1 MTREEFKKALIESA
15 SKEFENIPNDA
26 AEDYVF
32 SDRFERRMNKLI
44 SQTDNRRRKIST
56 LKTFGKFAAVAAASI
71 LLTATTTVHL
81 LSKDRTY
88 INVNGVPFDTTGPL
102 QMTVENSYINDSEEN
117 CTELKFT
124 GSSYDTIEHE
134 YDFAHL
140 PSGYRWAKTEI
151 TPRQIKR
158 EYVSGSGG
166 NKKTI
171 YFYQSSSIG
180 TSTFTNYTS
189 KKLDINGIEVVL
201 FENGTHIAVWVQDN
215 YNFKVQFHS
224 SISEDDIIQ
233 TIASLTLV
241 E

>member
-88 INVNGVPFDTTGPL
+88 ININGVPYNTTGPL
-102 QMTVENSYINDSEEN
+102 QMTLSNSYVNDSDEL

-124 GSSYDTIEHE
+124 GSTYDTIEHE
-134 YDFAHL
+134 YDFAYL
-140 PSGYRWAKTEI
+140 PAGYSWAKTEL
-151 TPRQIKR
+151 TPRNIKR
-158 EYVSGSGG
+158 EYVTGSRD

-171 YFYQSSSIG
+171 YFHQSSSAG
-180 TSTFTNYTS
+180 TSTYTNYTVRT
-189 KKLDINGIEVVL
+189 LDINGLEIIL
-201 FENGTHIAVWVQDN
+201 LNDHIAVWVQDN
-215 YNFKVQFHS
+215 YKFKVQFPS
-224 SISEDDIIQ
+224 STSDYEIIK
-233 TIASLTLV
+233 TIESLTLV